1 MGAGQAPG
9 VGRGKGLRRWGRN
22 WERWGMPGARPGG
35 ARPHTGGARSRTG
48 GVRSRKG
55 AARPHRGMPDPIQGV
70 RGALRAAPPAEQGA
84 LEGVFTGKA
93 ALEKR
98 ERKKPAVIVLKMNDS
113 PLAALARLALGSSG
127 LLSVLCCVKLTGP
140 RLQSVSQAKGAAL
153 VYWLFLVNC
162 FS

>member
-1 MGAGQAPG
+1 
-9 VGRGKGLRRWGRN
+9 
-22 WERWGMPGARPGG
+22 
-35 ARPHTGGARSRTG
+35 
-48 GVRSRKG
+48 
-55 AARPHRGMPDPIQGV
+55 MPDPIQGV

-127 LLSVLCCVKLTGP
+127 LLGKYGKEKRTPKGRRISVKNANEIKKGFCQSRLVWKGKYLCANVGNLGSEEEEQK
-140 RLQSVSQAKGAAL
+140 
-153 VYWLFLVNC
+153 YWCRTEKTNIAEEIET
-162 FS
+162 